1 MPEGRSVP
9 PWAPFP
15 DALFDREPAHICWL
29 LGCTTRMRVDGASV
43 VMEHR
48 HPDGHVA
55 ALPIETNVFQNTDID
70 LWPTV
75 RSWLGEQHADD

>member
-1 MPEGRSVP
+1 
-9 PWAPFP
+9 
-15 DALFDREPAHICWL
+15 
-29 LGCTTRMRVDGASV
+29 MRVDGASV